1 MRPRIFVTQ
10 PIAESALAR
19 LRAVADVDVNPDD
32 NRVLPK
38 DKLCAAVREHDIL
51 FALLHDT
58 VDADVLTANPKLKA
72 VTSMSANADRID
84 MATATARKIP
94 VTVIP
99 AIAVSEATADLH
111 FGLLLAVARRIVEG
125 DRVIRAGF
133 FPGAQSNRLV
143 GARVWDKVIGL
154 VGGRG
159 RIGQAVAR
167 RAAGF
172 GMRILYSGP
181 HPMSETDE
189 AKFGMTFVPLDQLLA
204 ESDFVSL
211 HPALKAETRHMV
223 GERELRLMK
232 RTAFLINTSRGPIVD
247 EKALVRILAEKK
259 IAGAGLDVFENEP
272 IVEPELL
279 QLSNV
284 VLTPHLGSAVTEV
297 RETLAHIVVD
307 NVIAILDG
315 RQPPNCV
322 NPEVCAA
329 QGQAAAVSNGRG
341 V

>member
-19 LRAVADVDVNPDD
+19 LRSVADVEVNPDSS
-32 NRVLPK
+32 RILSK

-58 VDADVLTANPKLKA
+58 VDCEVLTANPNLKA

-84 MATATARKIP
+84 VTVATAHKIP

-99 AIAVSEATADLH
+99 AIAVTEATADLH
-111 FGLLLAVARRIVEG
+111 FGLMLAVARRIVEG
-125 DRVIRAGF
+125 DRLIRAGC
-133 FPGAQSNRLV
+133 FPGAQSNHLA
-143 GARVWDKVIGL
+143 GAWVWGKVLGL
-154 VGGRG
+154 VGGKG

-167 RAAGF
+167 RAIGF

-181 HPMSETDE
+181 HRMPEVDE
-189 AKFGMTFVPLDQLLA
+189 DKFAMAFVPLDQLLI

-211 HPALKAETRHMV
+211 HPALKPETYHMI
-223 GERELRLMK
+223 GDRELRLMK
-232 RTAFLINTSRGPIVD
+232 RTAFLINSARGPIVD
-247 EKALVRILAEKK
+247 EKALAHILAEKR

-272 IVEPELL
+272 MVEPALLELT
-279 QLSNV
+279 NV
-284 VLTPHLGSAVTEV
+284 VLTPHLGSAVMEV
-297 RETLAHIVVD
+297 REALAHIVVD
-307 NVIAILDG
+307 NILAILEG

-322 NPEVCAA
+322 NLEVCEPKTLSGAE
-329 QGQAAAVSNGRG
+329 R
-341 V
+341 